1 MKTSFLMGPPPRAA
15 AAAYR
20 QWQRL
25 VEFVQCAGDAR
36 IERSAVESDRAGA
49 FPGGSALVC
58 GKVAVLAS
66 PLAGRRLSA
75 HRRALT
81 ALGFATVSLEDTR
94 FGGAA
99 DAVFDRRSPLLYV
112 GYGQQTEHSAAGQ
125 LGKLLGVRTLPL
137 QLLDERLPHLDQ
149 VLCPLENGHVLVH
162 LAALAPSAQ
171 KLLRR
176 SVEGEA
182 LIEVSAED
190 ARAYACSPIAYGDAL
205 VMHPV
210 SRRLRER
217 LLSAGYRLFSTD
229 LSEFHALGGS
239 ARRMALRLTEGPPS
253 GLFAA

>member
-36 IERSAVESDRAGA
+36 IERAAVESDRAGA

-58 GKVAVLAS
+58 GKLAVLAS
-66 PLAGRRLSA
+66 TPQASKGTA
-75 HRRALT
+75 HRKAL
-81 ALGFATVSLEDTR
+81 ARLGFATVPLEETR

-99 DAVFDRRSPLLYV
+99 DAVFDRCRPILYV
-112 GYGQQTEHSAAGQ
+112 GCGDRTEHSAAGR
-125 LGKLLGVRTLPL
+125 LGKLLGVRTLAL
-137 QLLDERLPHLDQ
+137 QLTDERLPHLDQ
-149 VLCPLENGHVLVH
+149 VLCPLANGHVLVH
-162 LAALAPSAQ
+162 LPALTPAAQ
-171 KLLRR
+171 KALRR
-176 SVEGEA
+176 VVDGDA
-182 LIEVSAED
+182 LIEVSTAD
-190 ARAYACSPIAYGDAL
+190 ALAYACSPIEFGDAL
-205 VMHPV
+205 VMHPA

-217 LLSAGYRLFSTD
+217 LQASGYRLFATD